1 MWRNDA
7 RIAVLDIGGTSIK
20 SALWTEN
27 ALTGQQETATP
38 VTSARALLEQ
48 VFALLD
54 RMGPFEAVGVSTRG
68 TVGREGEIL
77 FDNVLSDYTGTPL
90 RAMLEERY
98 GVPAAVENDV
108 NAAAFGEARLGAGR
122 GAKDFLMV
130 TYGTCVGGAIVLGGR
145 VYRGTS
151 SSAGEF
157 GGMQLFSQQP
167 AEGPWGAFYE
177 NFAAASSLVA
187 MVRQRRPELTD
198 GRAVCRHLDDPEV
211 SALVD
216 QWVRRVAYGLSTLIH
231 IFNPP
236 LMVLG
241 GGILQN
247 EELFRRIDRC
257 TRSQI
262 MPGFEPLEL
271 KPALLGNAAGMAGAA
286 LLAGERLN
294 A

>member
-54 RMGPFEAVGVSTRG
+54 CMGPFDAIGVSTRG
-68 TVGREGEIL
+68 TVGQEGEIL

-130 TYGTCVGGAIVLGGR
+130 TYGTCVGGAIVLDGR
-145 VYRGTS
+145 VYRGAS

-187 MVRQRRPELTD
+187 MVRQRWPELTD

-216 QWVRRVAYGLSTLIH
+216 QWVRRAAYGLSTLIH

>member
-1 MWRNDA
+1 
-7 RIAVLDIGGTSIK
+7 
-20 SALWTEN
+20 
-27 ALTGQQETATP
+27 
-38 VTSARALLEQ
+38 
-48 VFALLD
+48 
-54 RMGPFEAVGVSTRG
+54 MGPFEAVGVSTRG

-122 GAKDFLMV
+122 GAGDFLMV

-216 QWVRRVAYGLSTLIH
+216 QWVRRAAYGLSTLIH

-247 EELFRRIDRC
+247 EELFRRIERC
-257 TRSQI
+257 TRSQL

>member
-1 MWRNDA
+1 MMPYVDA
-7 RIAVLDIGGTSIK
+7 AAIEAARQIDLLSYLQAYEPGELVHVSGSTYCTREHDSLKISNGKWHWFSRGIGGR
-20 SALWTEN
+20 N
-27 ALTGQQETATP
+27 ALDYLVNVKE
-38 VTSARALLEQ
+38 
-48 VFALLD
+48 
-54 RMGPFEAVGVSTRG
+54 MPFPEAGSQ
-68 TVGREGEIL
+68 L
-77 FDNVLSDYTGTPL
+77 TGTPL

-122 GAKDFLMV
+122 GAGDFLMV

-247 EELFRRIDRC
+247 EALFRRIERC
-257 TRSQI
+257 TRSQL

-271 KPALLGNAAGMAGAA
+271 KPALLGNTAGMAGAA
-286 LLAGERLN
+286 LLAGEWLN
-294 A
+294 I